1 MKKLEKILEEI
12 EAAFDRRIDIQLK
25 IMAGLGD
32 DVYRYGYKK
41 SLEAYQ
47 QGKLFVED
55 IIHKHMNDGWIP
67 VVRGLPELNEDELSE
82 DVLISFS
89 DSYSICIGFYD
100 FNEKRWYVHG
110 SGPCIGRVVAWR
122 PLPESY
128 RPERSDNNDGE

>member
-1 MKKLEKILEEI
+1 MRKLEKILEEI
-12 EAAFDRRIDIQLK
+12 KESSIIVATSKEHYIHPQDGRFVEEVVLLDC
-25 IMAGLGD
+25 
-32 DVYRYGYKK
+32 
-41 SLEAYQ
+41 
-47 QGKLFVED
+47 VED
-55 IIHKHMNDGWIP
+55 IIRKHVNDGWIP

>member
-1 MKKLEKILEEI
+1 MQESGKILEEI
-12 EAAFDRRIDIQLK
+12 DIK
-25 IMAGLGD
+25 IAGSMG
-32 DVYRYGYKK
+32 KK
-41 SLEAYQ
+41 RKGLLEAR
-47 QGKLFVED
+47 D
-55 IIHKHMNDGWIP
+55 IISKHMNDGWIL

-122 PLPESY
+122 PLPEPY
-128 RPERSDNNDGE
+128 LPERSEE

>member
-12 EAAFDRRIDIQLK
+12 KESSIIVATSKEHYIHPQDGRFVEEVVLLDC
-25 IMAGLGD
+25 
-32 DVYRYGYKK
+32 
-41 SLEAYQ
+41 
-47 QGKLFVED
+47 VED
-55 IIHKHMNDGWIP
+55 IIRKHVNDGWIP

-82 DVLISFS
+82 DALISFS